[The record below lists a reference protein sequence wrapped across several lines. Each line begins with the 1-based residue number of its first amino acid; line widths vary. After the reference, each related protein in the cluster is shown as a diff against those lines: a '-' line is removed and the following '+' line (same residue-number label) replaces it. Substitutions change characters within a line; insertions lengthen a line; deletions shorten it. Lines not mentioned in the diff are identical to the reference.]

1 VEEEEV
7 KLEEETGGKSNK
19 GLMIFMAVQT
29 ILVLAAL
36 GGVAFFILNKAPD
49 PVPAAAAKEGA
60 PEAEEEYPAGDEA
73 AEEGDTGSARSA
85 GGQGPMEKIDDLVI
99 QLRNPEFDR
108 YVKISFELE
117 LKNERDVDVVRSR
130 QAQIRDAIIS
140 YLSDRTYEELRG
152 SSGLQRVKVALTKK
166 VNQIV
171 KSERVRAL
179 YITDFVVQ

>member
-1 VEEEEV
+1 MEEEEV

-29 ILVLAAL
+29 ILVLGAL
-36 GGVAFFILNKAPD
+36 GGVAFFILNKTPEAA
-49 PVPAAAAKEGA
+49 PAAGAKDGDS
-60 PEAEEEYPAGDEA
+60 AEDEEYPAG
-73 AEEGDTGSARSA
+73 EEGAAGGEQGSAKSA

-117 LKNERDVDVVRSR
+117 LKNERDVDVVRAR

-152 SSGLQRVKVALTKK
+152 SSGLQRVKLALTKK

>member
-1 VEEEEV
+1 MEEEDI
-7 KLEEETGGKSNK
+7 KLDEEETGKQGGNK
-19 GLMIFMAVQT
+19 TLMIFMAFQT
-29 ILVLAAL
+29 VLVLAAV
-36 GGVAFFILNKAPD
+36 GGIAFYVVNQKP
-49 PVPAAAAKEGA
+49 PPAAAATKDGGSEEA
-60 PEAEEEYPAGDEA
+60 AEYPEEAEEAAQASPQRAGA
-73 AEEGDTGSARSA
+73 
-85 GGQGPMEKIDDLVI
+85 QGPMEKIDDLVI

-117 LKNERDVDVVRSR
+117 LKNDRDVDVVRAR

-152 SSGLQRVKVALTKK
+152 SSGLQRIKAALTKK

>member
-1 VEEEEV
+1 
-7 KLEEETGGKSNK
+7 
-19 GLMIFMAVQT
+19 
-29 ILVLAAL
+29 
-36 GGVAFFILNKAPD
+36 
-49 PVPAAAAKEGA
+49 
-60 PEAEEEYPAGDEA
+60 
-73 AEEGDTGSARSA
+73 
-85 GGQGPMEKIDDLVI
+85 MEKIDDLVI

-117 LKNERDVDVVRSR
+117 LKNDRDVDVVRAR

-152 SSGLQRVKVALTKK
+152 SSGLQRIKAALTKK